1 MVKDCVF
8 CQIAAGQLPAHTLW
22 EDDEHLA
29 FLSIFPNTK
38 GFSVVAT
45 KKHYDSYAF
54 TADDQV
60 LSRLIIATKKV
71 AQLLDSYFE
80 DVVRCGMFFEGWGVN
95 HLHTKLFPMHGTGNL
110 KHWQMI
116 EDKRIDTYFEKYPGY
131 MSSND
136 SHRADDQEL
145 AKLARSL
152 REHAKKLK
160 LSWQVTKSGVQY
172 TLYGYRG

>member
-1 MVKDCVF
+1 
-8 CQIAAGQLPAHTLW
+8 
-22 EDDEHLA
+22 
-29 FLSIFPNTK
+29 
-38 GFSVVAT
+38 
-45 KKHYDSYAF
+45 
-54 TADDQV
+54 
-60 LSRLIIATKKV
+60 
-71 AQLLDSYFE
+71 
-80 DVVRCGMFFEGWGVN
+80 
-95 HLHTKLFPMHGTGNL
+95 MHGTGNL

-131 MSSND
+131 LSSND